1 MRKILLLASLGLL
14 LPGCAVF
21 SEITALRKCE
31 FRLHSLEEPRLC
43 GIEVSQKR
51 SWRDF
56 SFLEGQQIAAT
67 LLNSSLPFEIV
78 VNLEVRNPGSK
89 LAAVNTIQWIAY
101 VEDVQVAQ
109 GVVIQR
115 VEIPPS
121 RGRVLIPMLLQT
133 DLIEF
138 LEKGHPG
145 SMLNFALSLVHAKD
159 RSSQVSLKIKPSVM
173 MGKRTIPYPGYF
185 TLTREFSAGD

>member
-1 MRKILLLASLGLL
+1 MRKFLLLAPMVLFLH
-14 LPGCAVF
+14 GCAVF

-51 SWRDF
+51 SWKDF
-56 SFLEGQQIAAT
+56 SFLEGQQIAAS
-67 LLNSSLPFEIV
+67 LLNSSLPFEIL

-101 VEDVQVAQ
+101 VDDVQVAQ
-109 GVVIQR
+109 GAVIQR

-121 RGRVLIPMLLQT
+121 HGRVLIPMLLQT

-138 LEKGHPG
+138 LEKGHPR
-145 SMLNFALSLVHAKD
+145 SMLNFALSLINAKD
-159 RSSQVSLKIKPSVM
+159 RSSHVFLKIKPSVRV
-173 MGKRTIPYPGYF
+173 GKRTIPYPGYF
-185 TLTREFSAGD
+185 TLTKEFSAGD

>member
-1 MRKILLLASLGLL
+1 MRKILLFASTVLL
-14 LPGCAVF
+14 LHGCSVF

-51 SWRDF
+51 SWKDF

-67 LLNSSLPFEIV
+67 LLNSSLPFEILL
-78 VNLEVRNPGSK
+78 NLEVRNPGSK
-89 LAAVNTIQWIAY
+89 LAAVNTIHWIAY

-109 GVVIQR
+109 GAVVQR

-121 RGRVLIPMLLQT
+121 HGRVLIPMYLQT
-133 DLIEF
+133 DLFEF

-145 SMLNFALSLVHAKD
+145 SMLNFALSLVQTKD

-173 MGKRTIPYPGYF
+173 VGKRTIPYPGYF
-185 TLTREFSAGD
+185 TLTKEFSAGD